1 MKKIIVSFCLLIN
14 AVLLLA
20 QSTTKTMKRLPDTG
34 ETTSYTNTFGE
45 DADFNI
51 YPPFFLLNGNGTVT
65 DTVTGLMWQQV
76 DGGEMTIENA
86 IIFCDT
92 LTLGGYTD
100 WRLPTAHELFSIQ
113 NMQYSNPSL
122 NTSVFAVTGAEY
134 WWSSDKQA
142 NDANKIWCTNAG
154 GGIGNHP
161 KTETISAGG
170 TKKFH
175 VRAVRGVFVPVTI
188 TNHFTDNGNGTITD
202 NVTNLVWQKI
212 HSTDSLTWEQALSY
226 ADTTTIGGYTDWRLP
241 NIKELHSINDENFV
255 NPSVN
260 NTFFSNVGVNKFWS
274 STSLPNQT
282 TKAWYLSTQFGI
294 TTYDVKTIKH
304 YIYCVRGDQS
314 TILPLQLVSF
324 TAQQNEQNILLNWQT
339 ENEINTKEFIIET
352 SFDGRLFA
360 FENKVAALGNG
371 NRSYNFILP
380 KSTMKYVR
388 LILVDKDG
396 KYSFSKIISIKTN
409 DGKGI
414 IISNP
419 TQNKMLQINVLNN
432 AYTNAIAN
440 IYSSEGILLQQF
452 KLRYGLQNIDL
463 KKLTVGAVFVAL
475 PNGTQK
481 VVIE

>member
-1 MKKIIVSFCLLIN
+1 MKKIVISFCVLIH
-14 AVLLLA
+14 AAFVFA

-34 ETTSYTNTFGE
+34 ETNSYTTTFGE

-76 DGGEMTIENA
+76 DGGEMTIENS

-175 VRAVRGVFVPVTI
+175 VRAVRGIFIPEPIV
-188 TNHFTDNGNGTITD
+188 NHFTDNGNGTITD

-226 ADTTTIGGYTDWRLP
+226 ADTATIGGYTDWRLP
-241 NIKELHSINDENFV
+241 SIKELHSINDENFV

-260 NTFFSNVGVNKFWS
+260 NAFFSNVGVNKYWS
-274 STSLPNQT
+274 STTLPNQT

-294 TTYDVKTIKH
+294 TTYDVKTVRH

-314 TILPLQLVSF
+314 TLLPLQLVSF

-339 ENEINTKEFIIET
+339 ENEINTKEFTIET

-360 FENKVAALGNG
+360 FENKVVALGNG
-371 NRSYNFILP
+371 KHNYQFTLSNSFA
-380 KSTMKYVR
+380 KYVR
-388 LILVDKDG
+388 LKLVDKDG
-396 KYSFSKIISIKTN
+396 KYSYSKIISIKTN
-409 DGKGI
+409 DVKGI

-419 TQNKMLQINVLNN
+419 TKNKMLQINVLNN
-432 AYTNAIAN
+432 TYTNAIAS
-440 IYSSEGILLQQF
+440 IYSSEGVLLQQF
-452 KLRYGLQNIDL
+452 KLQYGLQNFDL
-463 KKLTVGAVFVAL
+463 RKLNVGVVFVSL
-475 PNGTQK
+475 PNGVQK
-481 VVIE
+481 VIIK